1 MKKSLS
7 YLVLAGLVASFGAGA
22 VGSAPASAATLSNAT
37 RLVLDTTG
45 GDPNGGTGEA
55 GVGDAGGVSTTLTA
69 SGTRWTVFES
79 LSSDIV
85 AGDTNAA
92 SDVFVTNGTTVT
104 RLSVSAN
111 GAEGGAGSNSYD
123 PAICSTGRKVAF
135 VTENEFD
142 IADANGAPDV
152 YVIDRDAD
160 ADGIFDEFSSANAV
174 AVTSVSIS
182 FDIDQEADV
191 MASNGAYSPRFSSDC
206 TKIAFVTDEYFDAD
220 DLNFAPDVYMNTL
233 GSVASPAVWVSA
245 FADGG
250 GDGGGYLPA
259 LNADGT
265 KVTFV
270 TDALDVVVS
279 GGTLGGLVVSTVGAT
294 AVTAAAYASVKP
306 NGNPSTGL
314 IDTEYAPAISADG
327 KCIAF
332 KSNQGVD
339 LLANNTGPAEGI
351 FLWDNRGTG
360 PVISLISKI
369 TTGQAATSAT
379 APRITDDCSFIAY
392 ESNDEFISA
401 ADNNNKLDVFLYDV
415 AEGTTQLI
423 SSNAAGNSA
432 NANSSLAALD
442 YDPTTGLGVVM
453 VTSGASNIRGAAGGT
468 ADLDVFSVPFT
479 EEIATAGGL
488 TALSAPAR
496 LLDTRTSGIK
506 VGKTDGTGTAYE
518 LTVVGVSGVPS
529 TGVDAVAMNVTVVDG
544 EATDVGGYVTVY
556 PCGTRPNSSNLNFIN
571 GQTVPNAV
579 IASVSAAG
587 KVCFYVYGKA
597 HLLADVSGY
606 FTAGFTAL
614 SAPTRLLDT
623 RTSGTKVGKTDGSGT
638 AYELTVAGTN
648 GLPAA
653 GSLST
658 VAMNVT
664 VVDGEATDVGGYVT
678 VYPCGTRPNSSNL
691 NFVNGQ
697 TVPNAV
703 VASVSAAGKACF
715 YVYGKAHILA
725 DVSGYFDASLT
736 ALAAPARLLD
746 TRTSGTKVG
755 KTDGT
760 GAAYELTVAGAS
772 GLPAASS
779 LSNVALNVTVVDG
792 EATDVG
798 GYVTVYPCGTRPNS
812 SNLNFINGQTVPNAV
827 IASVSAAG
835 KVCFYVYGKAHL
847 LVDAA
852 GYFG

>member
-7 YLVLAGLVASFGAGA
+7 YLALVGIVASFGAGA

-37 RLVLDTTG
+37 RLVLNASG
-45 GDPNGGTGEA
+45 GDPNGGIGES
-55 GVGDAGGVSTTLTA
+55 GIGDAGGVSTTLTA

-85 AGDTNAA
+85 TGDTNGA

-111 GAEGGAGSNSYD
+111 GTEGGSGLNSYD
-123 PAICSTGRKVAF
+123 PEICSTGRKVAF

-152 YVIDRDAD
+152 YLIDRDAD
-160 ADGIFDEFSSANAV
+160 EDGIFDEFSQANAV
-174 AVTSVSIS
+174 TVTSVSIS
-182 FDIDQEADV
+182 YDTELEESVIT
-191 MASNGAYSPRFSSDC
+191 SNGAYSPRFSSDC
-206 TKIAFVTDEYFDAD
+206 TKIAFVTDEYFNAD
-220 DLNFAPDVYMNTL
+220 DLNFGPDVYMNTL
-233 GSVASPAVWVSA
+233 GSVATPAVWVSA

-250 GDGGGYLPA
+250 GEGGGYLPA

-270 TDALDVVVS
+270 TDALDVVAS
-279 GGTLGGLVVSTVGAT
+279 GGTLGGLVVSTVGST
-294 AVTAAAYASVKP
+294 GVTAAAYASVKP
-306 NGNPSTGL
+306 NGNPSSGL

-339 LLANNTGPAEGI
+339 LLAGNLGPAEGI
-351 FLWDNRGTG
+351 FLWDNRGAS

-401 ADNNNKLDVFLYDV
+401 SDRNNKLDVFLYDI
-415 AEGTTQLI
+415 ANGTTQLI
-423 SSNAAGNSA
+423 SSNADGDSA
-432 NANSSLAALD
+432 DANSSLAALD
-442 YDPTTGLGVVM
+442 YDSSTGLGVVM
-453 VTSGASNIRGAAGGT
+453 ITSGASNIRGVAGGG

-479 EEIATAGGL
+479 AEIGGL
-488 TALSAPAR
+488 TALSAPVR
-496 LLDTRTSGIK
+496 LLDTRGSGNKVGKTDGTGTPYELTVAGVSGVPSTGVAAVALNVTVVDGEATDVGGFVTVYPCGDRPDSSNLNFVNGQTVPNAVVAPLSNSGKVCFYVYGKAHLLADVSGYFTAGFSALSAPTRLLDTRGSGNK

-518 LTVVGVSGVPS
+518 LTVAGSSGLPAAG
-529 TGVDAVAMNVTVVDG
+529 TLGTVAMNVTVVDG
-544 EATDVGGYVTVY
+544 EATDVGGFVTVY
-556 PCGTRPNSSNLNFIN
+556 PCGDRPDSSNLNFVN

-579 IASVSAAG
+579 IASVSTAG

-606 FTAGFTAL
+606 FTAGFSAL

-623 RTSGTKVGKTDGSGT
+623 RGSGNKVGKTDGTGT
-638 AYELTVAGTN
+638 AYELTVAGSN
-648 GLPAA
+648 GLPSA
-653 GSLST
+653 GTLGT

-664 VVDGEATDVGGYVT
+664 VVDGEATDVGGFVT
-678 VYPCGTRPNSSNL
+678 VYPCGTRPDSSNL

-703 VASVSAAGKACF
+703 
-715 YVYGKAHILA
+715 
-725 DVSGYFDASLT
+725 
-736 ALAAPARLLD
+736 
-746 TRTSGTKVG
+746 
-755 KTDGT
+755 
-760 GAAYELTVAGAS
+760 
-772 GLPAASS
+772 
-779 LSNVALNVTVVDG
+779 
-792 EATDVG
+792 
-798 GYVTVYPCGTRPNS
+798 
-812 SNLNFINGQTVPNAV
+812 
-827 IASVSAAG
+827 IASASAAG

-847 LVDAA
+847 LVDVA
-852 GYFG
+852 GYFS